1 MRRLILIFALAAA
14 LAPGTWLRSRP
25 QPADHQSGLSV
36 TRLADV
42 PERTGPLQVLG
53 AWELNSRN
61 EHFGSY
67 SALLANPNTELFAA
81 SDRGRYL
88 RFSVGDEG
96 IGAQFGWIAGDAD
109 TLKNLIDIEA
119 ITRDPRTGR
128 VWLAYEG
135 TNTIERRDRDFGNVK
150 QVRPAAMEGFGA
162 NSGPEAFARLS
173 DGRFL
178 VLAEGPRKW
187 MGRHHQGFLFASDPL
202 ESEKGI
208 AFTFV
213 PPSGFKPVDMV
224 QLPDGRMLVLLRRL
238 DFGIPPGFTTALLVA
253 DLAEIEEDGEWRGEL
268 LATITDP
275 LPSDNYEGLAVVPQD
290 GGSLVLW
297 LISDDN
303 SAVFQRTLLLK
314 LRWNPLNE
322 LARKTK
328 EKAPG

>member
-1 MRRLILIFALAAA
+1 MRRLILIFALMAV

-25 QPADHQSGLSV
+25 EPADHAAGLSI
-36 TRLADV
+36 RQIPGV
-42 PERTGPLQVLG
+42 PPKLGPLRVEG
-53 AWELNSRN
+53 VWELSSAN

-67 SALLANPNTELFAA
+67 SALLALPGGDLYAA

-88 RFSVGDEG
+88 RFRVQ
-96 IGAQFGWIAGDAD
+96 GAGNEARFGWIAGDAD

-135 TNTIERRDRDFGNVK
+135 TNTIERRDRDFGNVE
-150 QVRPAAMEGFGA
+150 QVQPAAMEGFGA

-238 DFGIPPGFTTALLVA
+238 DFGIPLGFTTALLAA
-253 DLAEIEEDGEWRGEL
+253 DPAEIEEDGEWRGEL

-314 LRWNPLNE
+314 LRWN
-322 LARKTK
+322 LANRAK